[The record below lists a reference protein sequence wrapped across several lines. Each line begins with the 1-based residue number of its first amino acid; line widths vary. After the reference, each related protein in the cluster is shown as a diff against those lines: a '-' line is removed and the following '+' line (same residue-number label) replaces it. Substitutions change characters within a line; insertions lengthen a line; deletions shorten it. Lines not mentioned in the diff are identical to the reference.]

1 MKFSYTEEVIYGLNL
16 GDIVAYSKTKNLEY
30 LKGYSPK
37 SIAYELYDT
46 ESLPQYGWKALKS
59 LDKVLYNNKRAQSQK
74 EIFHK
79 KYGYIINDFSK
90 KRPKA
95 KVTQELLD
103 GIKACIKEKSDLPY
117 YKEFYNNY
125 FCVYDIDSIIDM
137 AYTLD
142 EEYKDMCKTLM
153 VSSVQYQRDKSSCVV
168 NYDKYDRK
176 TKVSKN
182 ESRKIKRLT
191 IAYIDVKGNN
201 EIWNDDN
208 KVIDYLM
215 AHYSKRLRTI
225 KMPLED
231 RWLSQSTIKQLTKRD
246 IKIDHKIDEERFLSL
261 VKKAQNKLLSKNT
274 EGFKE
279 SANVGEC
286 KTTDRIENKEEQI
299 SNGEKNFIDP
309 SVKGSTGTVVHNT
322 TNIEVLDFPITE
334 PADEVELNITKSSD
348 VANTK
353 RLKSEN
359 IRVKG
364 DIDYAEQQRISQK
377 IGDIGEELV
386 LRNEVEKLKAW
397 GLSEDVLSKVRRVS
411 LESDDYGYDILTFDK
426 EGREVYLE
434 VKTTKVNR
442 TDFSFIITR
451 NELEHAK
458 IFGDRYSIVIV
469 FDVLNKPRMWY
480 MGNPFIEEP
489 SKIKITPTQYRVE
502 VCTNK

>member
-1 MKFSYTEEVIYGLNL
+1 MKFPYTEEIIYGLNL

-37 SIAYELYDT
+37 SIAYKLYDT
-46 ESLPQYGWKALKS
+46 ESLSQYGWKALRL

-79 KYGYIINDFSK
+79 KYGYIINKFSK

-103 GIKACIKEKSDLPY
+103 GIKACLKAKSDLPY
-117 YKEFYNNY
+117 YMEFYDNY

-153 VSSVQYQRDKSSCVV
+153 VSSVLYHSDKCYSAV
-168 NYDKYDRK
+168 NYDEYNRE

-182 ESRKIKRLT
+182 ESRKIRRLT
-191 IAYIDVKGNN
+191 IAYIGVKGNN

-208 KVIDYLM
+208 KVVDYLIT
-215 AHYSKRLRTI
+215 HFSRRLRTI
-225 KMPLED
+225 KMPLKAG
-231 RWLSQSTIKQLTKRD
+231 WLSQSTIKHLTKR
-246 IKIDHKIDEERFLSL
+246 KIIIAPKIDEERFLSL
-261 VKKAQNKLLSKNT
+261 VKKAQNKLLSPNK
-274 EGFKE
+274 EGLKE
-279 SANVGEC
+279 SVNVGEC
-286 KTTDRIENKEEQI
+286 KTTDKIENKEDLI
-299 SNGEKNFIDP
+299 SKGEKNFIDS
-309 SVKGSTGTVVHNT
+309 SVKGCTGTVVHNT
-322 TNIEVLDFPITE
+322 TNIEVLDTPITE
-334 PADEVELNITKSSD
+334 PADEIELNITKSSD
-348 VANTK
+348 FANT
-353 RLKSEN
+353 RRVKSEI

-364 DIDYAEQQRISQK
+364 DIDYSEQQRISQK
-377 IGDIGEELV
+377 IGDRGEELV
-386 LRNEVEKLKAW
+386 LRNEIEKLKTW
-397 GLSEDVLSKVRRVS
+397 GFSDDVLSKVRRVS

-426 EGREVYLE
+426 DGREVYLE

-458 IFGDRYSIVIV
+458 IFGDHYSIVIV
-469 FDVLNKPRMWY
+469 YDVLNNPRMWY
-480 MGNPFIEEP
+480 MGNPFVEEP
-489 SKIKITPTQYRVE
+489 SKIKITPTQYRVD
-502 VCTNK
+502 VCTDK